1 MYYAIYR
8 DVRDSAWRCLLN
20 FRVNSL
26 PVDVLGIARAA
37 NIRVVRNSLA
47 NRLEDGEKG
56 KVLTNGHDWIIV
68 YDDTQPVPVCRFTLA
83 HELGHFFLGH
93 DLKYAKYAG
102 IQEFVGK
109 GKSEKQADAF
119 ATRLLC
125 PACILHD
132 LKLTTAEQIAA
143 TCRVPLD
150 VAARRADRMR
160 ELNERNRFFTNPLEQ
175 EVFENFRAYLSDHR
189 HRHDYEK

>member
-1 MYYAIYR
+1 MFYATYTGI
-8 DVRDSAWRCLLN
+8 RDSAWKCLLDFN
-20 FRVNSL
+20 VSSL
-26 PVDVLGIARAA
+26 PVDVLAIAHAA
-37 NIRVVRNSLA
+37 NVRVVRNSLA

-56 KVLTNGHDWIIV
+56 KAFTNGHDWIIV
-68 YDDTQPVPVCRFTLA
+68 YDDTQPVDVCRFTLA
-83 HELGHFFLGH
+83 HELGHVFLGH

-125 PACILHD
+125 PACILHS
-132 LKLTTAEQIAA
+132 LGLTTAEQIAI

-150 VAARRADRMR
+150 MATLRADRMR
-160 ELNERNRFFTNPLEQ
+160 ELNKRNQFLTNPLEQ
-175 EVFENFRAYLSDHR
+175 EVYKNFRTYRSDHR
-189 HRHDYEK
+189 HCHQK

>member
-1 MYYAIYR
+1 MFYATYTGI
-8 DVRDSAWRCLLN
+8 RDSAWKCLLDFN
-20 FRVNSL
+20 VSSL
-26 PVDVLGIARAA
+26 PVDVLAIAHAA
-37 NIRVVRNSLA
+37 NVRVVRNSLA

-56 KVLTNGHDWIIV
+56 KAFTNGHDWIIV
-68 YDDTQPVPVCRFTLA
+68 YDDTQPVDVCRFTLA

-109 GKSEKQADAF
+109 GKSEQQANAF
-119 ATRLLC
+119 AIRLLC

-150 VAARRADRMR
+150 VAERRADRMR
-160 ELNERNRFFTNPLEQ
+160 ELNKRDQFLTSPLEK
-175 EVFENFRAYLSDHR
+175 EVYENFRTYLSDHR
-189 HRHDYEK
+189 HCHQK